1 MQIKDLELSRELSA
15 EEQAAVE
22 GGTRGGLIDLASMR
36 DNVKQANN
44 ETFQGNEQSQSFGM
58 NFLTGSDLSG
68 AKNVYVP
75 VNVSLDQDATN
86 DNDTDIDQTR

>member
-22 GGTRGGLIDLASMR
+22 GGTRGGLLDLTSMR

-44 ETFQGNEQSQSFGM
+44 ETFQGNEQTQSFGM
-58 NFLTGSDLSG
+58 NFLTGGSVDG
-68 AKNVYVP
+68 KNIYIP
-75 VNVSLDQDATN
+75 VNVSLDQDA
-86 DNDTDIDQTR
+86 DNHNYTDIDQKR